1 MIYQY
6 SQFVKNKLSKQ
17 YGQYLEETFNKY
29 YLAGLNQIIPIIKFF
44 AETINDEFIDK
55 MFYKVT
61 VENCSIEQLVSRG
74 EIEIMM
80 YSSDTVFKLKDA
92 KGFIVYTKTVHSIT
106 KEEKIYLLLICI
118 DKSYRKYGYGKVFM
132 EEFIEFVKKSNDKSK
147 RIILHSL
154 DTSLQFYLAL
164 GFTKIPDKI
173 INYRKLFKYEKY
185 NKETMLLQIIL

>member
-17 YGQYLEETFNKY
+17 YVQYSEETFNKY
-29 YLAGLNQIIPIIKFF
+29 YLAGLKQIIPIIKFF